1 MKRICAILFVA
12 AIFVI
17 SLPSCGGGGSK
28 NPEPPAEENLAITAS
43 PALGGQVEAAAPG
56 PNFPVAV
63 TVTSKMPSQGVKV
76 EVTAKE
82 DGTGTVFYTDTK
94 TTSVST
100 SNFVITNTPAGVT
113 CRVTVTVTS
122 VAKSTNTVTGFYL
135 YSRKQ

>member
-1 MKRICAILFVA
+1 MKKFCAILYVA
-12 AIFVI
+12 TIAII

-28 NPEPPAEENLAITAS
+28 NPDPPAEENLTITAN

-63 TVTSKMPSQGVKV
+63 TVTSKMPPQGVKV
-76 EVTAKE
+76 DVTAKE

-94 TTSVST
+94 TTSVTT
-100 SNFVITNTPAGVT
+100 SNFVITNTPAGIT

-122 VAKSTNTVTGFYL
+122 VSKPANTASGFYL